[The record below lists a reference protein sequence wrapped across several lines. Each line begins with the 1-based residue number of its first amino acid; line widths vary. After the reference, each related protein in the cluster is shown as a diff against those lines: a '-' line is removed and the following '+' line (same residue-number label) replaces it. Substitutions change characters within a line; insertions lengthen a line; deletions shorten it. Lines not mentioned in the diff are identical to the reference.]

1 MYNQVPGRAQMMGG
15 VRPMTH
21 NMKSQREMAQRRSIM
36 ALGNM
41 NPSNLAFGNPIQP
54 MGSPFVN
61 PNAYGMMAPGML
73 PPPIPGVPGQ
83 IPPFDRTPR

>member
-1 MYNQVPGRAQMMGG
+1 MYSQVPAEVQMMGG

-21 NMKSQREMAQRRSIM
+21 NMKSARELSQRRSIM

-41 NPSNLAFGNPIQP
+41 NPSNLAFSNPMQP

-61 PNAYGMMAPGML
+61 PNVYGMMKPGML

-83 IPPFDRTPR
+83 IPQFDQTPR